1 MFVAFSRL
9 FGAACRWCIAVYRNV
24 EDNRFEARSLKV
36 GGLVLFCPQSFV
48 RNEIQRRLTM
58 KRMLGLVLALAVKVG
73 MSMPAF
79 SQAAQ
84 GKGKKADK
92 ATKDAATK
100 DAASTKDSATKDK
113 KTANSKPG
121 TKKGGDK
128 KSADKKTGD
137 KKGTADKK
145 TADTPSADKASKK

>member
-58 KRMLGLVLALAVKVG
+58 KRMLGFVLALAVMVG

-79 SQAAQ
+79 SATAQ
-84 GKGKKADK
+84 GQGTTKKADK

-100 DAASTKDSATKDK
+100 DAAATKDSATKDK
-113 KTANSKPG
+113 KTADSKPG

-128 KSADKKTGD
+128 KTADKKTGD
-137 KKGTADKK
+137 KKATADKK
-145 TADTPSADKASKK
+145 TADAPSADRK